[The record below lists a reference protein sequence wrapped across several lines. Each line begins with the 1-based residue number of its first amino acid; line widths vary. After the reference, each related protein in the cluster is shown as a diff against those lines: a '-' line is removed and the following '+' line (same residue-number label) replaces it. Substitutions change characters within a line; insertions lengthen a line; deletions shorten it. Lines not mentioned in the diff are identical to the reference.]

1 MGAWERQRE
10 GEASASVELERCR
23 RSPHAVA
30 RLAWSLAS
38 SCRSPR
44 TGARLTH
51 IAVIQEGGVLEHMVG
66 RSGGRGA
73 GGGGMMGVMR
83 TIAVGMLSVAT
94 NIISPS
100 LVPAAT

>member
-1 MGAWERQRE
+1 
-10 GEASASVELERCR
+10 
-23 RSPHAVA
+23 
-30 RLAWSLAS
+30 
-38 SCRSPR
+38 
-44 TGARLTH
+44 
-51 IAVIQEGGVLEHMVG
+51 LEHMVG